1 LVAARRRDYR
11 LDSGGVQPQLK
22 RMATRP
28 EIADPA
34 VDELKRRARRRL
46 VGAVVLALA
55 AAVLLPML
63 LESDP
68 KPLGN
73 DVSIQIPPVDQGK
86 FVPPSPPDKSA
97 QSKAAA
103 ETQPATPPEAGSP
116 APAPERTLGA
126 AEQRVLGQSGANR
139 APAIMSSAPEAMR
152 PQTPVAAAPS
162 AAPTAKSG
170 AEPAPAAGG
179 TLFVQVAALA
189 DSQAAADL
197 AAKLLASGFPAHVE
211 PVATRQ
217 GPVQRVRVG
226 GYPSREAAD
235 VALANIKAAGYGNA
249 IITQ

>member
-1 LVAARRRDYR
+1 
-11 LDSGGVQPQLK
+11 
-22 RMATRP
+22 MATRP

-73 DVSIQIPPVDQGK
+73 DVSIQIPPIDQGK
-86 FVPPSPPDKSA
+86 FVTPLSPDKSA
-97 QSKAAA
+97 ESKAATA
-103 ETQPATPPEAGSP
+103 PPAAPAASAGSA
-116 APAPERTLGA
+116 APAPERRLAA
-126 AEQRVLGQSGANR
+126 AEQRVLGQPGPSR

-152 PQTPVAAAPS
+152 PQSPAVAPAGGAPAAK
-162 AAPTAKSG
+162 AG
-170 AEPAPAAGG
+170 AEPASATG

-197 AAKLLASGFPAHVE
+197 AAKLLASGFPARVE

-235 VALANIKAAGYGNA
+235 VALANIKAAGYGHA
-249 IITQ
+249 IITAQ

>member
-1 LVAARRRDYR
+1 
-11 LDSGGVQPQLK
+11 
-22 RMATRP
+22 MATRP

-73 DVSIQIPPVDQGK
+73 DVSIQIPPIDQGK
-86 FVPPSPPDKSA
+86 FVTPLSPDKSA
-97 QSKAAA
+97 ESKAAIA
-103 ETQPATPPEAGSP
+103 PAANAGSA
-116 APAPERTLGA
+116 APAPERTLAA
-126 AEQRVLGQSGANR
+126 AEQRVLGQPGPSR

-152 PQTPVAAAPS
+152 PQTPAVASAGGAPAAK
-162 AAPTAKSG
+162 AG
-170 AEPAPAAGG
+170 AEPASATGG

-189 DSQAAADL
+189 DSQAASDL
-197 AAKLLASGFPAHVE
+197 AAKLLASGFPARVE
-211 PVATRQ
+211 AVATRQ

-249 IITQ
+249 IITTQ

>member
-1 LVAARRRDYR
+1 
-11 LDSGGVQPQLK
+11 
-22 RMATRP
+22 MATRP

-73 DVSIQIPPVDQGK
+73 DVSIQIPPIDQGK
-86 FVPPSPPDKSA
+86 FVPPLPPDKSGEVKPQPA
-97 QSKAAA
+97 PQAAA
-103 ETQPATPPEAGSP
+103 PQASGDAGAS
-116 APAPERTLGA
+116 AQRALAA
-126 AEQRVLGQSGANR
+126 AEQRVLGQTPANR
-139 APAIMSSAPEAMR
+139 TPAMMSSAPEAMR
-152 PQTPVAAAPS
+152 PQAPAATATPTDAAAPPRIE
-162 AAPTAKSG
+162 AAPAT
-170 AEPAPAAGG
+170 GG
-179 TLFVQVAALA
+179 TLVVQVAALA
-189 DSQAAADL
+189 DSKAAEE
-197 AAKLLASGFPAHVE
+197 LASKLTAAGFPAHVE

-226 GYPSREAAD
+226 AYPTREAAD

-249 IITQ
+249 IITSQ

>member
-1 LVAARRRDYR
+1 
-11 LDSGGVQPQLK
+11 
-22 RMATRP
+22 MATRP

-55 AAVLLPML
+55 AAVMLPML

-73 DVSIQIPPVDQGK
+73 DVSIQIPPIDQGK
-86 FVPPSPPDKSA
+86 FVTPLSPDKSV
-97 QSKAAA
+97 QSKAAT
-103 ETQPATPPEAGSP
+103 ETPLAAPPVSAGSS
-116 APAPERTLGA
+116 APAPERTLAA
-126 AEQRVLGQSGANR
+126 AEQHVLGQPAANR

-152 PQTPVAAAPS
+152 PQTPSVAAAGG
-162 AAPTAKSG
+162 APAAKSV
-170 AEPAPAAGG
+170 AEPAPSTGG

-197 AAKLLASGFPAHVE
+197 AAKLLASGFPARVE

-249 IITQ
+249 IITTQ

>member
-1 LVAARRRDYR
+1 
-11 LDSGGVQPQLK
+11 
-22 RMATRP
+22 MATRP

-55 AAVLLPML
+55 AAVMLPML

-73 DVSIQIPPVDQGK
+73 DVSIQIPPIDQGK
-86 FVPPSPPDKSA
+86 FVTPLSPDKGA
-97 QSKAAA
+97 ETKAA
-103 ETQPATPPEAGSP
+103 TGTPPAAPTASP
-116 APAPERTLGA
+116 GGAAPAPERALAA
-126 AEQRVLGQSGANR
+126 AEQRVLGQSGTNR

-152 PQTPVAAAPS
+152 PQTPAAVPA
-162 AAPTAKSG
+162 SG
-170 AEPAPAAGG
+170 APAAKAAEPVATGG
-179 TLFVQVAALA
+179 ALFVQVAALA

-197 AAKLLASGFPAHVE
+197 AAKLLASGFPARVE

>member
-1 LVAARRRDYR
+1 
-11 LDSGGVQPQLK
+11 
-22 RMATRP
+22 MATRP

-97 QSKAAA
+97 QSKAAT
-103 ETQPATPPEAGSP
+103 ETHPATPPDVGSP

-189 DSQAAADL
+189 DSQAAAEL

>member
-1 LVAARRRDYR
+1 
-11 LDSGGVQPQLK
+11 
-22 RMATRP
+22 MATRP

-55 AAVLLPML
+55 AAVMLPML

-73 DVSIQIPPVDQGK
+73 DVSIQIPPIDQGK
-86 FVPPSPPDKSA
+86 FVTRLSSDKSA
-97 QSKAAA
+97 ETKAA
-103 ETQPATPPEAGSP
+103 TGTPPAVTPASAGSA
-116 APAPERTLGA
+116 APPPERTLA
-126 AEQRVLGQSGANR
+126 EAEQRVLGQPGASR
-139 APAIMSSAPEAMR
+139 TPAIMSSAPEAMR
-152 PQTPVAAAPS
+152 PQTPAVASTS
-162 AAPTAKSG
+162 ATPAVKAGT
-170 AEPAPAAGG
+170 EPAPPSSGA
-179 TLFVQVAALA
+179 LFVQVAALA

-197 AAKLLASGFPAHVE
+197 AAKLLASGFPARVE

-249 IITQ
+249 IITTQ

>member
-1 LVAARRRDYR
+1 
-11 LDSGGVQPQLK
+11 
-22 RMATRP
+22 MATRP

-73 DVSIQIPPVDQGK
+73 DVSIQIPPIDQGK
-86 FVPPSPPDKSA
+86 FVTPLSPDKSVE
-97 QSKAAA
+97 SKAAA
-103 ETQPATPPEAGSP
+103 TSAAGAGSA
-116 APAPERTLGA
+116 APAPERTLA
-126 AEQRVLGQSGANR
+126 TAEQRVLGQSGPGR

-152 PQTPVAAAPS
+152 PQTPAVAPAVAPAAK
-162 AAPTAKSG
+162 AG
-170 AEPAPAAGG
+170 AEPASATG

-197 AAKLLASGFPAHVE
+197 AAKLLAAGFPARVE

-249 IITQ
+249 IITTQ

>member
-1 LVAARRRDYR
+1 
-11 LDSGGVQPQLK
+11 
-22 RMATRP
+22 MATRP

-73 DVSIQIPPVDQGK
+73 DVSIQIPAVDQGK
-86 FVPPSPPDKSA
+86 FVTPLSPDKSS
-97 QSKAAA
+97 QSKAG
-103 ETQPATPPEAGSP
+103 TDTPPAAPPANAGSS
-116 APAPERTLGA
+116 APAPERTLTA
-126 AEQRVLGQSGANR
+126 AEQRVVGQPGANR

-152 PQTPVAAAPS
+152 PQTPAVAAAS
-162 AAPTAKSG
+162 GAPAAKSVT
-170 AEPAPAAGG
+170 EPAPASGG

-197 AAKLLASGFPAHVE
+197 AAKLLASGFPARVE

-249 IITQ
+249 IITAQ

>member
-1 LVAARRRDYR
+1 
-11 LDSGGVQPQLK
+11 
-22 RMATRP
+22 MATRP

-73 DVSIQIPPVDQGK
+73 DVSIQIPPVDQCK

-97 QSKAAA
+97 QSKAAT
-103 ETQPATPPEAGSP
+103 ETQPATPPDVGSP

-170 AEPAPAAGG
+170 AEPAAAAGG

>member
-1 LVAARRRDYR
+1 
-11 LDSGGVQPQLK
+11 
-22 RMATRP
+22 MATRP

-55 AAVLLPML
+55 AAVMLPML

-73 DVSIQIPPVDQGK
+73 DVSIQIPPIDQGK
-86 FVPPSPPDKSA
+86 FVTALSPDKGA
-97 QSKAAA
+97 ENKAAT
-103 ETQPATPPEAGSP
+103 ETPPAAPTASAGSA
-116 APAPERTLGA
+116 APAAERALAA

-152 PQTPVAAAPS
+152 PQTPAGAP
-162 AAPTAKSG
+162 ASG
-170 AEPAPAAGG
+170 APAAKAGVEPAATGG
-179 TLFVQVAALA
+179 ALFVQVAALA

-197 AAKLLASGFPAHVE
+197 AAKLLASGFPARVE

-226 GYPSREAAD
+226 AYPSREAAD

>member
-1 LVAARRRDYR
+1 
-11 LDSGGVQPQLK
+11 
-22 RMATRP
+22 MATRP

-97 QSKAAA
+97 QSKAAT

>member
-1 LVAARRRDYR
+1 
-11 LDSGGVQPQLK
+11 
-22 RMATRP
+22 MATRP

-73 DVSIQIPPVDQGK
+73 DVSIQIPPIDQGK
-86 FVPPSPPDKSA
+86 FVTPLSPDKSVE
-97 QSKAAA
+97 SKAAA
-103 ETQPATPPEAGSP
+103 TPPATSAASAGSA
-116 APAPERTLGA
+116 APAPERTLA
-126 AEQRVLGQSGANR
+126 TAEQRVLGQSGPGR

-152 PQTPVAAAPS
+152 PQTPAVSPAVAPAAK
-162 AAPTAKSG
+162 AG
-170 AEPAPAAGG
+170 AEPASATG

-197 AAKLLASGFPAHVE
+197 AAKLLAAGFPARVE

-249 IITQ
+249 IITTQ

>member
-1 LVAARRRDYR
+1 
-11 LDSGGVQPQLK
+11 
-22 RMATRP
+22 MATRP

-55 AAVLLPML
+55 AAVVLPML

-73 DVSIQIPPVDQGK
+73 DVSIQIPPIDHGK
-86 FVPPSPPDKSA
+86 FVTPLSPDKSEVKA
-97 QSKAAA
+97 GIGPQPAAPPASPDSGAAA
-103 ETQPATPPEAGSP
+103 PG
-116 APAPERTLGA
+116 RTLAA
-126 AEQRVLGQSGANR
+126 AEQRVLGQPGANR

-152 PQTPVAAAPS
+152 PQVPAAASPR
-162 AAPTAKSG
+162 G
-170 AEPAPAAGG
+170 APAATSRTEAAATTGG
-179 TLFVQVAALA
+179 ALFVQVAALA
-189 DSQAAADL
+189 DSKAAAEL
-197 AAKLLASGFPAHVE
+197 AAKLTAAGFPARVE

-226 GYPSREAAD
+226 AYPSREAAD

-249 IITQ
+249 IIAPP

>member
-1 LVAARRRDYR
+1 
-11 LDSGGVQPQLK
+11 
-22 RMATRP
+22 MATRP

-97 QSKAAA
+97 QSKAAT
-103 ETQPATPPEAGSP
+103 ETHPATPPDVGSP

-170 AEPAPAAGG
+170 AEPAAAAGG

>member
-1 LVAARRRDYR
+1 
-11 LDSGGVQPQLK
+11 
-22 RMATRP
+22 MATRP

-86 FVPPSPPDKSA
+86 FVPASPPDKSA

-103 ETQPATPPEAGSP
+103 ETQSATPAPDAGST

-152 PQTPVAAAPS
+152 PQTPVAPS
-162 AAPTAKSG
+162 AASTAKSG
-170 AEPAPAAGG
+170 AEPAAAAGG

>member
-1 LVAARRRDYR
+1 
-11 LDSGGVQPQLK
+11 
-22 RMATRP
+22 MATRP

-97 QSKAAA
+97 QSKAAT
-103 ETQPATPPEAGSP
+103 ETQPATPPDVGSP

-170 AEPAPAAGG
+170 AEPAAATGG

-189 DSQAAADL
+189 DSQAAAEL

>member
-1 LVAARRRDYR
+1 
-11 LDSGGVQPQLK
+11 
-22 RMATRP
+22 MATRP

-55 AAVLLPML
+55 AAVMLPML

-73 DVSIQIPPVDQGK
+73 DVSIQIPPIDQGK
-86 FVPPSPPDKSA
+86 FVAAVSSDKGA
-97 QSKAAA
+97 GNKAAT
-103 ETQPATPPEAGSP
+103 ETAPAAPTAGAGSA
-116 APAPERTLGA
+116 APAPERTLAA

-139 APAIMSSAPEAMR
+139 APAMMSSAPEAMR
-152 PQTPVAAAPS
+152 PQTPAGTPASEAPAAKA
-162 AAPTAKSG
+162 G
-170 AEPAPAAGG
+170 AEPAAATGG
-179 TLFVQVAALA
+179 ALFVQVAALA

-197 AAKLLASGFPAHVE
+197 AAKLLASGFPARVE
-211 PVATRQ
+211 PVTTRQ

>member
-1 LVAARRRDYR
+1 
-11 LDSGGVQPQLK
+11 
-22 RMATRP
+22 MARP

-55 AAVLLPML
+55 AAVMLPML

-86 FVPPSPPDKSA
+86 FVTALSPDKSA
-97 QSKAAA
+97 ETKAAP
-103 ETQPATPPEAGSP
+103 ETAPIAPAAGAGSA
-116 APAPERTLGA
+116 APAPERTVAA
-126 AEQRVLGQSGANR
+126 AEQRVLGQTSSNR
-139 APAIMSSAPEAMR
+139 TPAIMSSAPDAMR
-152 PQTPVAAAPS
+152 PQTPAAAS
-162 AAPTAKSG
+162 ASS
-170 AEPAPAAGG
+170 APAAPAKTGAASAAGG
-179 TLFVQVAALA
+179 SVFVQVAALA
-189 DSQAAADL
+189 DSQAAAEL
-197 AAKLLASGFPAHVE
+197 AAKLVASGFPARVE
-211 PVATRQ
+211 AVATRQ

-249 IITQ
+249 IITTQ

>member
-1 LVAARRRDYR
+1 
-11 LDSGGVQPQLK
+11 
-22 RMATRP
+22 MATRP

-73 DVSIQIPPVDQGK
+73 DVSIQIPPIDQGK
-86 FVPPSPPDKSA
+86 FAPPLSPDKSA
-97 QSKAAA
+97 DSRAATA
-103 ETQPATPPEAGSP
+103 PPATPTAGAGS
-116 APAPERTLGA
+116 ATPAPERTLAA
-126 AEQRVLGQSGANR
+126 AEQRVLGQPGTGR
-139 APAIMSSAPEAMR
+139 APAIMSAAPEAMR
-152 PQTPVAAAPS
+152 PQVPAVAS
-162 AAPTAKSG
+162 AAGAPAAKAG
-170 AEPAPAAGG
+170 AEPASANGG

-189 DSQAAADL
+189 DSQAAADM
-197 AAKLLASGFPAHVE
+197 AAKLRASGFPARVE
-211 PVATRQ
+211 AVATRQ

-235 VALANIKAAGYGNA
+235 VALANVKAAGYGNA

>member
-1 LVAARRRDYR
+1 LLAARRRDYR
-11 LDSGGVQPQLK
+11 LDSSGVQPQLK

-97 QSKAAA
+97 QSKAAT
-103 ETQPATPPEAGSP
+103 ETQPATPPDVGSP

-170 AEPAPAAGG
+170 AEPAAATGG

>member
-1 LVAARRRDYR
+1 
-11 LDSGGVQPQLK
+11 
-22 RMATRP
+22 MATRP

-97 QSKAAA
+97 QSKAAT
-103 ETQPATPPEAGSP
+103 ETQPATPPDAGSP

-170 AEPAPAAGG
+170 AEPAAAAGG

>member
-1 LVAARRRDYR
+1 
-11 LDSGGVQPQLK
+11 
-22 RMATRP
+22 MATRP

-55 AAVLLPML
+55 AAVMLPML

-73 DVSIQIPPVDQGK
+73 DVSIQIPPIDQSK
-86 FVPPSPPDKSA
+86 FVTPLSSDKGA
-97 QSKAAA
+97 ETKAA
-103 ETQPATPPEAGSP
+103 TGTPPAAPTASAGNA
-116 APAPERTLGA
+116 APAPERTLAA

-139 APAIMSSAPEAMR
+139 TPAIMSSAPEAMR
-152 PQTPVAAAPS
+152 PQTPAGVPASEAP
-162 AAPTAKSG
+162 AEKVG
-170 AEPAPAAGG
+170 VEPAATGG
-179 TLFVQVAALA
+179 ALFVQVAALA

-197 AAKLLASGFPAHVE
+197 AAKLLASGFPARVE